1 MKKDYLKSII
11 VLVSICL
18 VVGLLLSGVNSI
30 TAPIIAENDAA
41 AANGAYM
48 IVLPDATSFVDVTG
62 EFPETVVEMK
72 KDAGG
77 SGFAFKLQISSSYSQ
92 SPLQMILGVNN
103 EGKITKLVITNYAE
117 TKGSAADFEPLF
129 EGKDATMT
137 DVVAGVTYTTNA
149 IKDAVKDAYDVFYQY
164 ADIEKSDEQKLQE
177 LCQIIIPGSVKA
189 DASSKLYNFTPLDIP
204 DGSPASITSIY
215 VPDNEIGYVM
225 GGIVGETPVAIGV
238 NAFGKVYYL
247 SDLEGNDLM
256 ADPEYDQ
263 IKADAESVFA
273 PINVAQDEKNQ
284 KALKRM
290 LSDTATLENLT
301 FDGIS
306 STVVAVYKVKDVD
319 VNGYA
324 YIAQTV
330 GYGGT
335 VKVCYILNTNG
346 DIIKAKTLSHNESEY
361 FGEVIGESSYYDKI
375 NGQTVDTLTDDT
387 FLIGR
392 STFTSNAMKLA
403 WNDIKAAADI
413 VNGEVK

>member
-1 MKKDYLKSII
+1 MNSRT
-11 VLVSICL
+11 LVNIYTPYGTYNRL
-18 VVGLLLSGVNSI
+18 
-30 TAPIIAENDAA
+30 AIIAINIRQGQDTK
-41 AANGAYM
+41 Y
-48 IVLPDATSFVDVTG
+48 VSDV
-62 EFPETVVEMK
+62 E
-72 KDAGG
+72 
-77 SGFAFKLQISSSYSQ
+77 
-92 SPLQMILGVNN
+92 
-103 EGKITKLVITNYAE
+103 ITFQKWR
-117 TKGSAADFEPLF
+117 S
-129 EGKDATMT
+129 
-137 DVVAGVTYTTNA
+137 
-149 IKDAVKDAYDVFYQY
+149 
-164 ADIEKSDEQKLQE
+164 SDE
-177 LCQIIIPGSVKA
+177 
-189 DASSKLYNFTPLDIP
+189 LYSN
-204 DGSPASITSIY
+204 
-215 VPDNEIGYVM
+215 M
-225 GGIVGETPVAIGV
+225 
-238 NAFGKVYYL
+238 NA
-247 SDLEGNDLM
+247 
-256 ADPEYDQ
+256 
-263 IKADAESVFA
+263 
-273 PINVAQDEKNQ
+273 EK
-284 KALKRM
+284 M

-403 WNDIKAAADI
+403 WNDIKAATDI